1 MARDADKTWR
11 KWYPNWLESVTIS
24 LKEPSWPILIFR
36 PLSKVI
42 RNNFALLL
50 LWFIAWKHLKVKD
63 KLSHL
68 DLKSIMAFHRPKIS
82 NIYAICRFSMPP
94 SSANYQLTF
103 HIISGCSSTCGRKCV
118 PDVGGICYNLWLING
133 SSRTNRSQ
141 VLLKRKRWS
150 LMIRRLRNSASRWKT
165 GPPFGFVGSRSVWDS
180 LSSSKATG
188 CALEPS
194 VITGWGCIMNHW
206 TNRVSVCRGC

>member
-1 MARDADKTWR
+1 MSHHDLYYIQT
-11 KWYPNWLESVTIS
+11 
-24 LKEPSWPILIFR
+24 LIE
-36 PLSKVI
+36 VI
-42 RNNFALLL
+42 RNNFALLP

-68 DLKSIMAFHRPKIS
+68 DLKSIMAFHWPKIS

-94 SSANYQLTF
+94 PSASYQLTF
-103 HIISGCSSTCGRKCV
+103 HIISGCSATCGRKCV

-141 VLLKRKRWS
+141 VLLKRERWS

-165 GPPFGFVGSRSVWDS
+165 WPPFGFVGSRLVWDS
-180 LSSSKATG
+180 LSST
-188 CALEPS
+188 L
-194 VITGWGCIMNHW
+194 V
-206 TNRVSVCRGC
+206 